1 MINKIIE
8 YALNHRLLTLLLVAL
23 VSIWGAIVYSRMPK
37 DIYPDLNAP
46 LVNIITENP
55 GMAAEDVERLIT
67 FPLESLLNGDPQVT
81 RVRSESATGDSVVTV
96 EFEWGTDIYL
106 ARQIV
111 ASKLELIAGRL
122 PLGTTRPIL
131 GPVSSRMGEIFEFA
145 VTGEDVDPMELRSIA
160 DWTIRYRLQ
169 GVNGVS
175 FVINMGGFIKQFQ
188 VFLKPDMLKNYGI
201 TIKEVQKAIEN
212 SNRNFSGGIIMKGPQ
227 EILIKGEGRIE
238 SLEHLEGTVITS
250 RSNIPVY
257 VKDVADVRIGHKFRR
272 ESASHNGHE
281 SVYVT
286 IEKQYGG
293 DTLTAIA
300 NVKEALAQIA
310 DDLPEK
316 IKIKPFYDQSILI
329 LKSIQHVE
337 YSILEGA
344 LLIILV
350 MLFFMWHLR
359 SSLIASLTIPFSLLI
374 AFILMDLFNVKIT
387 VMSIGGLAIGIG
399 KVANGSI
406 IMVEN
411 IFRVLKEKKGQAPTC
426 ELVSEAAKDVGSYLF
441 SANLIII
448 LVFLP
453 LLTLKGIEGA
463 MFRPTA
469 FAVVGALFG
478 SLILNLTLKPVLAT
492 FFLTESHLKEKKQ
505 LLTPWL
511 EKNYRKLLNSALK
524 YKKAL
529 LVTFLILILATGI
542 LYNFLGREFVPQ
554 LDEGA
559 IMASTI
565 MLPET
570 SLDESLRM
578 GKRVEQIFLSF
589 PEVLSVSR
597 TTGSAEASEHVHPV
611 NHSHYNIELLPRE
624 DRKRD
629 FDAITEAM
637 RQELEKIPG
646 LAYIFE
652 QPIGNKINEMLT
664 GVEGQLSIKLFGTD
678 LHTLNDTIEDIRNT
692 VADLKGVADLQIE
705 QTAGIPQLV
714 VALNRAKLARFGI
727 PVGDVADIIETAL
740 NGLEATDVYES
751 DRVTSVLIRLS
762 ENYRKDEEAIKN
774 LLVDA
779 PNGERIPL
787 SELAEITK
795 SEGPQ
800 TIYRDNLMRRK
811 IILCNLV
818 NRDIG
823 GFVSEAQQKI
833 DQEVDL
839 PPGYYVTFGGQFESQ
854 QRAMSHLTTLMII
867 VILVIFVILF
877 TSFGHIWQALLIMI
891 AIPIT
896 LIGGIIG
903 LLVAGLT
910 LNVSSMIGLIA
921 LFGIG
926 IQNDIILLAKI
937 NDFRKL
943 GLPLREAVIQGA
955 LTKFRAIFM
964 TNMVMIVGVLPLALS
979 VSTGSELH
987 RPLAVVYIGGFF
999 FAILLKMVAV
1009 PVLYEIFSRFEKE
1022 PDTCPAP
1029 EGS

>member
-1 MINKIIE
+1 
-8 YALNHRLLTLLLVAL
+8 
-23 VSIWGAIVYSRMPK
+23 
-37 DIYPDLNAP
+37 
-46 LVNIITENP
+46 
-55 GMAAEDVERLIT
+55 
-67 FPLESLLNGDPQVT
+67 
-81 RVRSESATGDSVVTV
+81 
-96 EFEWGTDIYL
+96 
-106 ARQIV
+106 
-111 ASKLELIAGRL
+111 
-122 PLGTTRPIL
+122 
-131 GPVSSRMGEIFEFA
+131 
-145 VTGEDVDPMELRSIA
+145 
-160 DWTIRYRLQ
+160 
-169 GVNGVS
+169 
-175 FVINMGGFIKQFQ
+175 
-188 VFLKPDMLKNYGI
+188 
-201 TIKEVQKAIEN
+201 
-212 SNRNFSGGIIMKGPQ
+212 
-227 EILIKGEGRIE
+227 
-238 SLEHLEGTVITS
+238 
-250 RSNIPVY
+250 
-257 VKDVADVRIGHKFRR
+257 
-272 ESASHNGHE
+272 
-281 SVYVT
+281 
-286 IEKQYGG
+286 
-293 DTLTAIA
+293 
-300 NVKEALAQIA
+300 
-310 DDLPEK
+310 
-316 IKIKPFYDQSILI
+316 
-329 LKSIQHVE
+329 
-337 YSILEGA
+337 
-344 LLIILV
+344 
-350 MLFFMWHLR
+350 
-359 SSLIASLTIPFSLLI
+359 
-374 AFILMDLFNVKIT
+374 
-387 VMSIGGLAIGIG
+387 
-399 KVANGSI
+399 
-406 IMVEN
+406 MVEN

-453 LLTLKGIEGA
+453 LLTLQGIEGA

-469 FAVVGALFG
+469 FAVAAALFG

-505 LLTPWL
+505 TLTPWL
-511 EKNYRKLLNSALK
+511 ENKYRQLLNSALK
-524 YKKAL
+524 HKKIL
-529 LVTFLILILATGI
+529 LVTFLILIVATGV
-542 LYNFLGREFVPQ
+542 LYNFLGREFVPP

-570 SLDESLRM
+570 SLEESIRM
-578 GKRVEQIFLSF
+578 GEKVERIFLAF

-624 DRKRD
+624 ERDRD
-629 FDAITEAM
+629 FDAITDAM
-637 RQELEKIPG
+637 RHELDTIPG

-664 GVEGQLSIKLFGTD
+664 GVEGQLSIKLFGPD
-678 LHTLNDTIEDIRNT
+678 LLTLNDRIEDIRN
-692 VADLKGVADLQIE
+692 VLADLEGVADLQIE

-714 VALNRAKLARFGI
+714 VQVNRAKMARFGI

-751 DRVTSVLIRLS
+751 DRITSVLIRLS

-787 SELAEITK
+787 SELADISK

-800 TIYRDNLMRRK
+800 TIYRENLMRRK

-823 GFVSEAQQKI
+823 SFVSEAQQKI
-833 DQEVDL
+833 DQEIDL
-839 PPGYYVTFGGQFESQ
+839 PPGYFVNFGGQFESQ
-854 QRAMSHLTTLMII
+854 QRAMGHLTTLMII
-867 VILVIFVILF
+867 VILIIFVILF

-903 LLVAGLT
+903 LLVAGQT
-910 LNVSSMIGLIA
+910 LNVSSTIGLIA

-926 IQNDIILLAKI
+926 IQNDVILLAKI
-937 NDFRKL
+937 NDYRQQ
-943 GLPLREAVIQGA
+943 GIALREAVIQGA

-979 VSTGSELH
+979 VSTGAELH

-1022 PDTCPAP
+1022 PVACPAD
-1029 EGS
+1029 